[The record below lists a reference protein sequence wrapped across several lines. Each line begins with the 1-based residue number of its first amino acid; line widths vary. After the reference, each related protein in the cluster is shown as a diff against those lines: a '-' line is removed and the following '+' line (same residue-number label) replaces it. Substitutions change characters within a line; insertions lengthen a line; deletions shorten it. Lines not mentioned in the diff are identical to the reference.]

1 MELLQKI
8 SQEILTVSG
17 IEMQF
22 VKCQIEIFTNEK
34 GSGITGECFDSNNL
48 KVSYLDVFELNHDF
62 NDWIQEWFNMS
73 GISQNRWNKAE
84 LTVYKDG
91 KYEVRTWWDSEFQIL
106 LYGED
111 N

>member
-48 KVSYLDVFELNHDF
+48 KVSYLDVFELNLDF

-73 GISQNRWNKAE
+73 GLSQNRWNKAE

-91 KYEVRTWWDSEFQIL
+91 KYEVKTCWDSEFQIS